1 MAFYVRI
8 VSDYKQ
14 LLQACPCFRYQG
26 LTECGSPEV
35 FERFLTH
42 HQCNYYCGLLGLKPL
57 KTVESLQAPPR
68 VKGSRSPLL
77 NRKLGSSSPQM
88 QRKGQSPQ
96 MPRKANSSPKV
107 TRKAQETEDNKSASS
122 SKPVQKSDVLEI
134 R

>member
-1 MAFYVRI
+1 MDSKYL
-8 VSDYKQ
+8 SH
-14 LLQACPCFRYQG
+14 ACHRSRYQG
-26 LTECGSPEV
+26 LTECGSPDV

-42 HQCNYYCGLLGLKPL
+42 HQCNYFCGLLGLKPL
-57 KTVESLQAPPR
+57 KTVESLQAPAR

-77 NRKLGSSSPQM
+77 NRKLGSSSPQT

-96 MPRKANSSPKV
+96 TPRKANSSPKV
-107 TRKAQETEDNKSASS
+107 TRRTQETEDNKSAAS